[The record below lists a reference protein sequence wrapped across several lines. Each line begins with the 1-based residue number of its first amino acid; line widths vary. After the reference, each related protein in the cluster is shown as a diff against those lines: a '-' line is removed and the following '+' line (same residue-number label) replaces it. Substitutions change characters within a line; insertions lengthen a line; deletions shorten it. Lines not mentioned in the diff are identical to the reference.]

1 MEVCFLASGERVA
14 VLDAAEFEGKSAKAV
29 KQSLAA
35 KIGVTRFRQKL
46 FLEGDGGEIPD
57 DEIFSSVPP
66 KLQLVVLEFCPANS
80 KLDKQMKSAARNND
94 TVGLQELLKGPRS
107 PNARDAEGKSLLYHA
122 ADQGHVEPMRLL
134 LEAGA
139 EIDAQ
144 TAREK
149 MAPLHKAADCG
160 HLEAVRL
167 LVQSGAQK
175 DVLDA
180 IGRSP
185 LGLAVSSGHVDIA
198 RFLVEEGAN
207 KDELFNKRHGTTA
220 LHLEAEDGNLTTVRF
235 LVEIGCD
242 KDATVEFG
250 GTPLHRA
257 AEADR
262 LYIVRFLVESG
273 ACRHSTDEE
282 GKTALDLASES
293 GHAEVVRFLS
303 EFEAESPSRKVPRVG
318 SNSPTQS
325 AVTDLNKNGSLQP
338 EAIVLLPDIPSI

>member
-1 MEVCFLASGERVA
+1 MTYNIYIYIFWVQLCWISTQIEPAMEVCFLASGQRVA
-14 VLDAAEFEGKSAKAV
+14 VLEAAEVEGKSAKAV
-29 KQSLAA
+29 KQALAA

-149 MAPLHKAADCG
+149 MAPLHKAAEGG

-180 IGRSP
+180 IGRTP
-185 LGLAVSSGHVDIA
+185 LGLAVFSGHVDIA

-207 KDELFNKRHGTTA
+207 KDEIFNKRHGTTA
-220 LHLEAEDGNLTTVRF
+220 LHTEAEDGNLTTVRF

-242 KDATVEFG
+242 KDAIVEFG

-262 LYIVRFLVESG
+262 LDIVRFLVESG

-282 GKTALDLASES
+282 GKTALDLASYH

-318 SNSPTQS
+318 SNSPT
-325 AVTDLNKNGSLQP
+325 
-338 EAIVLLPDIPSI
+338 

>member
-1 MEVCFLASGERVA
+1 MEVCFLASGQGVA
-14 VLDAAEFEGKSAKAV
+14 VLEAAEVEGKSAKAV
-29 KQSLAA
+29 KQALAA

-139 EIDAQ
+139 EIDAPGSQ
-144 TAREK
+144 LFGE
-149 MAPLHKAADCG
+149 APLHKAAEGG

-180 IGRSP
+180 IRRTP
-185 LGLAVSSGHVDIA
+185 LGLAVLKGHVGIA

-207 KDELFNKRHGTTA
+207 KDEIFNKRHGTTA
-220 LHLEAEDGNLTTVRF
+220 LHTEAEDGNLTTVRF

-242 KDATVEFG
+242 KDAIVEFG

-262 LYIVRFLVESG
+262 LDIVRFLVESG
-273 ACRHSTDEE
+273 ACRHSTDED

-318 SNSPTQS
+318 SNSPT
-325 AVTDLNKNGSLQP
+325 
-338 EAIVLLPDIPSI
+338 

>member
-1 MEVCFLASGERVA
+1 MEVCFLASGKRGA
-14 VLDAAEFEGKSAKAV
+14 VLEAADVEGKTAKAV
-29 KQSLAA
+29 KHALAT
-35 KIGVTRFRQKL
+35 KRGVTTFRQRL
-46 FLEGDGGEIPD
+46 FLEGDAGEIHD
-57 DEIFSSVPP
+57 DEIFSSVPL
-66 KLQLVVLEFCPANS
+66 KVQLVVLEFCPPDVTE
-80 KLDKQMKSAARNND
+80 DKQMMAAAREND
-94 TVGLQELLKGPRS
+94 TVSLEKLLKCPRS
-107 PNARDAEGKSLLYHA
+107 PNTRDAEGQTPLHHA
-122 ADQGHVEPMRLL
+122 AEHGHVEPMRLL

-139 EIDAQ
+139 EID
-144 TAREK
+144 TPSK
-149 MAPLHKAADCG
+149 TPLHAAVESG
-160 HLEAVRL
+160 HLEAVRF
-167 LVQSGAQK
+167 LVQNGAQK
-175 DVLDA
+175 DVLDDF
-180 IGRSP
+180 GCTP

-262 LYIVRFLVESG
+262 LDIVRFLVESG
-273 ACRHSTDEE
+273 ACRHSTDED

-293 GHAEVVRFLS
+293 GHAEVVRRFLS

-318 SNSPTQS
+318 SNSPT
-325 AVTDLNKNGSLQP
+325 
-338 EAIVLLPDIPSI
+338 

>member
-1 MEVCFLASGERVA
+1 MEVGFLASGERVA
-14 VLDAAEFEGKSAKAV
+14 LFEAAEIEGKSAKMV
-29 KQSLAA
+29 KQALAA
-35 KIGVTRFRQKL
+35 KVGVTRFRQRL
-46 FLEGDGGEIPD
+46 FLEGNAGEISD
-57 DEIFSSVPP
+57 DEVFASVPE

-80 KLDKQMKSAARNND
+80 KLDKQMKSAARGND
-94 TVGLQELLKGPRS
+94 TVGLQKLLKGPRS

-139 EIDAQ
+139 EIDAPSRELQ
-144 TAREK
+144 T
-149 MAPLHKAADCG
+149 APLHMAAVGG
-160 HLEAVRL
+160 HLEAVRF

-175 DVLDA
+175 DLTDA
-180 IGRSP
+180 IGRTP
-185 LGLAVSSGHVDIA
+185 LGFAVFSGHVDIA

-220 LHLEAEDGNLTTVRF
+220 LHVEAEDGNLTTVRF

-242 KDATVEFG
+242 KDATDHFG

-262 LYIVRFLVESG
+262 LDIVRFLVESG
-273 ACRHSTDEE
+273 ACRHSTDED
-282 GKTALDLASES
+282 GRTALDLASEG

-303 EFEAESPSRKVPRVG
+303 DFEAESPGRKVRRVG
-318 SNSPTQS
+318 SNSP
-325 AVTDLNKNGSLQP
+325 
-338 EAIVLLPDIPSI
+338 PSDRLE